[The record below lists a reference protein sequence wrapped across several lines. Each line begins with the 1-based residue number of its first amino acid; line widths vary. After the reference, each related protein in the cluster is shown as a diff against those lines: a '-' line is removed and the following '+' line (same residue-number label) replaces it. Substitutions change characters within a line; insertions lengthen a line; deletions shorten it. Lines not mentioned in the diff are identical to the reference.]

1 MTASDFEWFDSVIAI
16 TLKASQMR
24 PWDADALR
32 DFLSGLDGQVDDA
45 KRAGVLSVHAARDAR
60 LRIGAAVRT
69 LPGVTTLE
77 HRDAF
82 RSLIARSESDED

>member
-1 MTASDFEWFDSVIAI
+1 MTASDFEWFDSVIAHHLEGI
-16 TLKASQMR
+16 AER
-24 PWDADALR
+24 PWDADSLR
-32 DFLSGLDGQVDDA
+32 DFLSGLHGQVDEA

-69 LPGVTTLE
+69 IPGVTTVE

-82 RSLIARSESDED
+82 RPLIAHSERDED